1 MLLGLYFA
9 DCIALCTTHVF
20 FYLTLLSSF
29 PVYNYSTDGAP
40 ALPLAIPYLRLRSIS
55 CLPMLFSFIGFSAF
69 RGTMDVSSC
78 IRITVMSSAM
88 KMVLDPL
95 LIHGFRLGITGSAIA
110 SLFSDWFA
118 AMNYLKLLTDRR
130 LIAWNKMTKLPPLKQ
145 MAPLIR
151 GSLALQVRSL
161 AMNLSQIYVTRKIHS
176 LDDTGVSTAAF
187 VLAMHTLSVG
197 GVVLTA
203 LGMATQTLFPSTVE
217 NSPIEDRGLFVRA
230 LVGRFLKR
238 GAGLGVAISVIQLL
252 IIPGVLKSSPL
263 PEVRS
268 AAVVPMMLVIAS
280 QALNGIIQVAEGII
294 MGDGKFT
301 RSSMNVVASTLGYLL
316 CLRECPKRFGLTGVF
331 VCMLIFTMLRLG
343 TSLMYLPVIYKENDG
358 DDGDLDI
365 PTPVPG
371 DKLIQDDFEDS
382 KKTSSE
388 EILEGTKTEINIDTS
403 SQRQQQRHRF

>member
-1 MLLGLYFA
+1 
-9 DCIALCTTHVF
+9 
-20 FYLTLLSSF
+20 
-29 PVYNYSTDGAP
+29 
-40 ALPLAIPYLRLRSIS
+40 
-55 CLPMLFSFIGFSAF
+55 
-69 RGTMDVSSC
+69 
-78 IRITVMSSAM
+78 
-88 KMVLDPL
+88 
-95 LIHGFRLGITGSAIA
+95 
-110 SLFSDWFA
+110 
-118 AMNYLKLLTDRR
+118 
-130 LIAWNKMTKLPPLKQ
+130 
-145 MAPLIR
+145 
-151 GSLALQVRSL
+151 
-161 AMNLSQIYVTRKIHS
+161 
-176 LDDTGVSTAAF
+176 
-187 VLAMHTLSVG
+187 
-197 GVVLTA
+197 
-203 LGMATQTLFPSTVE
+203 MATQTLFPSTVE

-238 GAGLGVAISVIQLL
+238 GAGLGAAISVIQLL

-403 SQRQQQRHRF
+403 SQRQQRRHRF